1 MYLNCFNIAV
11 IKKSSRLGRKTKRI
25 HLHKPDCI
33 HFCCNMVKIKAR
45 KNKDLTLLFKSTAL
59 RCGFKPLTGS
69 YEIKFNILKIKFSGK
84 RLEANNNN
92 SDNRTHKASV
102 FVRTDNSADTGG
114 TKVILKMKTKPKAQ
128 TCNQKKKQ
136 NTF

>member
-1 MYLNCFNIAV
+1 
-11 IKKSSRLGRKTKRI
+11 
-25 HLHKPDCI
+25 
-33 HFCCNMVKIKAR
+33 MVKIKAR

-69 YEIKFNILKIKFSGK
+69 YETKFNILKFKFSGK

-102 FVRTDNSADTGG
+102 FVGIENSADTGG
-114 TKVILKMKTKPKAQ
+114 TEVILKMKTKPKAQ

-136 NTF
+136 NTFLNIFFLLQMTLANALVQEVERKKLFVLANIPSYHKI

>member
-1 MYLNCFNIAV
+1 
-11 IKKSSRLGRKTKRI
+11 
-25 HLHKPDCI
+25 
-33 HFCCNMVKIKAR
+33 MVKIKAK

-69 YEIKFNILKIKFSGK
+69 YETKFNILKIKFSGK

-102 FVRTDNSADTGG
+102 FVRVENSADVGG
-114 TKVILKMKTKPKAQ
+114 TKDILKMKTKPSQKAQ
-128 TCNQKKKQ
+128 TCNQKK
-136 NTF
+136 NTFVNIFFLIANDICKHLFRS